1 MFVDPE
7 NRRELENDFNTPKKY
22 LAFFRGTINHRDGWA
37 YSRGLWPRLQ
47 KLLVNETDVIYDT
60 KHSTCDVDNIVEILR
75 SFSEEE
81 RTKKLEAIDGVWMMF
96 TY

>member
-1 MFVDPE
+1 MSQSKFCLNPLGWTPWTLRFYQALMVRCIPVMIADDIECPYE
-7 NRRELENDFNTPKKY
+7 NEIDYSENSLKIREN
-22 LAFFRGTINHRDGWA
+22 
-37 YSRGLWPRLQ
+37 
-47 KLLVNETDVIYDT
+47 
-60 KHSTCDVDNIVEILR
+60 DVDNIVEILR

>member
-1 MFVDPE
+1 MVRCIPVMIADDIEFPYE
-7 NRRELENDFNTPKKY
+7 NEIDYSEISLKIREN
-22 LAFFRGTINHRDGWA
+22 
-37 YSRGLWPRLQ
+37 
-47 KLLVNETDVIYDT
+47 
-60 KHSTCDVDNIVEILR
+60 DVDNIVEILR